1 MKSFSRHITGILLG
15 CLFIL
20 HAAAAVAEGGDDRH
34 LAYRVTSYNLG
45 AFADEGQLRAGGRVW
60 TDFQP
65 LLITGSAADILNSEH
80 QEVVSWVEVDAHT
93 ANSGGVAVA
102 AEFAASAKLSIQ
114 GAFGLTRNM
123 WSPDSADYQG
133 KSSWE
138 ANLGVVYHLLNN
150 LSYGLHF
157 GYMDTGDLFSD
168 KSSYADV
175 ESIIM
180 ISNRLT
186 MSF

>member
-1 MKSFSRHITGILLG
+1 MKSYLRHITGFLLG
-15 CLFIL
+15 TLFAL
-20 HAAAAVAEGGDDRH
+20 QAASAVADESSGSH

-45 AFADEGQLRAGGRVW
+45 AFADEGELRTGGIW

-80 QEVVSWVEVDAHT
+80 QGVVSWVEVEPHKT
-93 ANSGGVAVA
+93 GSGGVALA

-123 WSPDSADYQG
+123 WSADSVNYEGQ
-133 KSSWE
+133 SSWE

-168 KSSYADV
+168 KSTYADV